1 TGSPARVSMR
11 RAPGRRRPP
20 GAVQS
25 PSDDSAGAVGPSAG
39 DSMSYRLGVDVGGT
53 FTDLVLVGPDG
64 RALTRKVLS
73 STGDYAEAIVCG
85 ASELMA
91 AAGIGAADLGE
102 LIHGTTVAT
111 NAILER
117 RGARTGLLTTAGFRD
132 LLEIGRLRLARLYD
146 LDFERSAPLVPRRWR
161 LEVGERMSHA
171 GAVIA
176 PLDTTGASA
185 AIDRLLAE
193 GVESIAVC
201 FLHSY
206 ANAAHEQAVGALVR
220 ERAPGVALTLS
231 CEILPEMREFERTS
245 TTVTNAYVM
254 PVMA

>member
-1 TGSPARVSMR
+1 MNGER
-11 RAPGRRRPP
+11 G
-20 GAVQS
+20 
-25 PSDDSAGAVGPSAG
+25 
-39 DSMSYRLGVDVGGT
+39 YRLGVDVGGT
-53 FTDLVLVGPDG
+53 FTDLVLAAPDG
-64 RALTRKVLS
+64 RARTRKILS
-73 STGDYAEAIVCG
+73 SAANYAEAIIEG
-85 ASELMA
+85 A
-91 AAGIGAADLGE
+91 AALLAEASLEPGAVAE
-102 LIHGTTVAT
+102 IIHGTTVAT

-176 PLDTTGASA
+176 PLDPTSASV

-206 ANAAHEQAVGALVR
+206 ASASRRPSVAISIFSSASVAAAVA
-220 ERAPGVALTLS
+220 
-231 CEILPEMREFERTS
+231 
-245 TTVTNAYVM
+245 
-254 PVMA
+254 